1 MSNLVIKVAK
11 IPEEFPAIAAIRK
24 SVFQEEQGVDPALEF
39 DGKDEISDHLIAYL
53 DEEAVGTTRIRYLDE
68 KTVKIERLAVLSTA
82 RGQGIGKKIM
92 ENALLYIASK
102 NIREV
107 VIHSQEYVKD
117 LYLKLGFVEEGEVF
131 EEAGISH
138 VKMIKKIH
146 CTLLKSL
153 MIDAKTL

>member
-39 DGKDEISDHLIAYL
+39 DGKDETSYHLIAYL
-53 DEEAVGTTRIRYLDE
+53 DNKAVGTTRIRYLDDASA
-68 KTVKIERLAVLSTA
+68 KIERLAVLSTA

-92 ENALLYIASK
+92 ENALLFLASK

-107 VIHSQEYVKD
+107 VIHSQEYMKY
-117 LYLKLGFVEEGEVF
+117 LYQKLGFVEEGEIF
-131 EEAGISH
+131 EEVGIPH
-138 VKMIKKIH
+138 VKMR
-146 CTLLKSL
+146 KSL
-153 MIDAKTL
+153 QLL